1 MFLALHGRAALATT
15 ERAPMPAAL
24 DLKGDAWRRLLNCA
38 ARPDDAHA
46 GRGRC
51 PWTPAYKQHLTSLP
65 PLYSK
70 ELVVPP
76 LARVLLFGSELPA
89 ATHPALPSPLP
100 QYNSP
105 CWQ

>member
-1 MFLALHGRAALATT
+1 MSAH
-15 ERAPMPAAL
+15 AL
-24 DLKGDAWRRLLNCA
+24 DLKGDAWRQLLNCA

-65 PLYSK
+65 PLHSK

-89 ATHPALPSPLP
+89 ATRPVLPPPSPHANAP
-100 QYNSP
+100 Y
-105 CWQ
+105 WQ

>member
-1 MFLALHGRAALATT
+1 
-15 ERAPMPAAL
+15 MPAAL

-89 ATHPALPSPLP
+89 AFHPALPFPLP
-100 QYNSP
+100 Q
-105 CWQ
+105 